1 MRRFMIPALI
11 VGLLLSVSPL
21 TDGSTGAQEATPVSP
36 GGEITT
42 EAVKTVQLPA
52 GAVPTLPA
60 IFDAWVWSLIPG
72 EELRFGAEQAPP
84 SIAADV
90 VLSGEYSVRSEGRL
104 QVRRAAGLEEVPP
117 GTEATVRAGDVVIY
131 VENQAAQIL
140 RNSRDEVARAISF
153 GVFSSAPPAGVS
165 VGTVSREDWE
175 RSGLAGQDLTVSVER
190 LTLPP
195 GASVP
200 AYVPDVRSPRI
211 FIVVEGLAH
220 WAIIAPDRVTP
231 PSAIP
236 YRPDQAIW
244 FRTLIEGEQVQLR
257 NDEDQP
263 LVLLQVTVSADHMA
277 TPVAGTP
284 TA

>member
-1 MRRFMIPALI
+1 MIPALI
-11 VGLLLSVSPL
+11 VGLLLSVSLL
-21 TDGSTGAQEATPVSP
+21 TDRTTSAQEATPVSP
-36 GGEITT
+36 GTGITT

-52 GAVPTLPA
+52 EVVPELPA

-90 VLSGEYSVRSEGRL
+90 VLTGEYTVRSEGRL
-104 QVRRAAGLEEVPP
+104 QVQRDAGLEEVPP
-117 GTEATVRAGDVVIY
+117 GTEVTVGAGDVVYY

-165 VGTVSREDWE
+165 VGTVSQEDWE
-175 RSGLAGQDLTVSVER
+175 RSGLVGQDLTVSVER
-190 LTLPP
+190 LTVPP
-195 GASVP
+195 GSSVP
-200 AYVPDVRSPRI
+200 AYVPDVHSPRI
-211 FIVVEGLAH
+211 FIVAEGLAH
-220 WAIIAPDRVTP
+220 WAIVAPETATP

-244 FRTLIEGEQVQLR
+244 FLTLHEGEQIQLR

-263 LVLLQVTVSADHMA
+263 LVLLQVTVSADQTA